1 MDKIIPVQVAVRI
14 RPLNEKE
21 NNEGCQA
28 ALEQVEGEPQV
39 SHADVDAVMAVL
51 GVKCHNLFCH
61 LKKDSHC
68 LILQCN
74 VITHGGF
81 DLFFVTES

>member
-1 MDKIIPVQVAVRI
+1 MSVPPLTGMDKIIPVQVAVRI

-39 SHADVDAVMAVL
+39 SQADVDALMAVL
-51 GVKCHNLFCH
+51 GVYVTICFVIS
-61 LKKDSHC
+61 KK
-68 LILQCN
+68 IPT
-74 VITHGGF
+74 V
-81 DLFFVTES
+81 

>member
-39 SHADVDAVMAVL
+39 SHADVDALMAVL
-51 GVKCHNLFCH
+51 GVQCHNLLCH
-61 LKKDSHC
+61 LKNDSHC
-68 LILQCN
+68 SIPQCN
-74 VITHGGF
+74 LITHGGF
-81 DLFFVTES
+81 DLFL

>member
-1 MDKIIPVQVAVRI
+1 MEKVIPVKVAVRI

-39 SHADVDAVMAVL
+39 LTAALTFYVSFSL
-51 GVKCHNLFCH
+51 L
-61 LKKDSHC
+61 S
-68 LILQCN
+68 LIFMIRSNFKISIKPYL
-74 VITHGGF
+74 IFG
-81 DLFFVTES
+81 

>member
-1 MDKIIPVQVAVRI
+1 MEKIIPVKVAVRI

-39 SHADVDAVMAVL
+39 ILCFITIGL
-51 GVKCHNLFCH
+51 GVQFIIKVGGWWMVFLNLIRIFYL
-61 LKKDSHC
+61 LKHK
-68 LILQCN
+68 
-74 VITHGGF
+74 IT
-81 DLFFVTES
+81 

>member
-39 SHADVDAVMAVL
+39 SQADVDALMAVL
-51 GVKCHNLFCH
+51 GV
-61 LKKDSHC
+61 
-68 LILQCN
+68 
-74 VITHGGF
+74 
-81 DLFFVTES
+81 